1 MCTQKPPR
9 LNAHNA
15 ITFKPLGHIW
25 DYPLS
30 NWDFCWVVKS
40 GVGQVDCKKL
50 HDGLQ
55 YACSRLSWA
64 LKPMCFSLRG
74 SQGILFKRFCPP
86 DEHHLYFMLWK
97 IYISILFNFP
107 YSDLK
112 YSVSALAKACI
123 YVCTAPAE
131 LSSWNKVKESS
142 GLESECMTC
151 SLNTLRTIYLLSE
164 WLSGS
169 TPHPSCV
176 QPSQDPFAIA
186 AGCFLAG
193 EIRHRPKSSIPIME
207 DISSLGNSCF
217 LSCVSCSDGGWS
229 IECWLNDFTHSSD
242 SRCSRWKALDWI
254 LLMLFILRSLERE
267 QGWASVSKYQSVQKT
282 FKVREDLWDCKCLGR
297 IFHEAIHHPE

>member
-1 MCTQKPPR
+1 
-9 LNAHNA
+9 
-15 ITFKPLGHIW
+15 
-25 DYPLS
+25 
-30 NWDFCWVVKS
+30 
-40 GVGQVDCKKL
+40 
-50 HDGLQ
+50 
-55 YACSRLSWA
+55 
-64 LKPMCFSLRG
+64 
-74 SQGILFKRFCPP
+74 
-86 DEHHLYFMLWK
+86 MLWK

-112 YSVSALAKACI
+112 YSVSALAKACV

-131 LSSWNKVKESS
+131 LSSWNEVKESS
-142 GLESECMTC
+142 GLESERMTC
-151 SLNTLRTIYLLSE
+151 SLNTLRTIYLLSQ

-186 AGCFLAG
+186 AGRFLAG

-207 DISSLGNSCF
+207 DISSSGNSCF

-254 LLMLFILRSLERE
+254 LLMLFILRSLGRENRVEHQYQSINRCKNFEGTQGPVRLQMLGTHFSWGDPSSGAGSNVQRDVRGLGRVVGGQEGGEGDVERE
-267 QGWASVSKYQSVQKT
+267 FSPMNHFWAAAISSLSRWLSFPDVSFYLHWDLTPRSPFKWISVPSSVLLFQVSQETT
-282 FKVREDLWDCKCLGR
+282 FCFCS
-297 IFHEAIHHPE
+297 